1 MREAK
6 NQFVQYYLNT
16 LTAQNR
22 MRSTVMCHLRK
33 SHTHC
38 RIGAIKKKFSE
49 FTFVPDQLWG
59 IISRGVMNQSHLQ
72 DPEDAM
78 AAIRAELTKPTI
90 KDWLG
95 SEVKVLVTK
104 MDATLDWRKQIPSL
118 GLKIEGGLLK
128 DESGN
133 HLFLSL
139 LRKGAEV
146 TYTSDMHY
154 TRHFLCEGHY
164 N

>member
-16 LTAQNR
+16 LVSQNR
-22 MRSTVMCHLRK
+22 MKSTVMCHLRK

-38 RIGAIKKKFSE
+38 RIGAAHDLSRFKE
-49 FTFVPDQLWG
+49 FAPDQLWG

-78 AAIRAELTKPTI
+78 VAIRAELTKPSI

-104 MDATLDWRKQIPSL
+104 MDATLDWRKQIPAL
-118 GLKIEGGLLK
+118 GLKIEGGRLK
-128 DESGN
+128 DESEN

-146 TYTSDMHY
+146 TYI
-154 TRHFLCEGHY
+154 
-164 N
+164 